1 MLGCIFATEIATNLI
16 QNTMKNSISQMAE
29 ERRHLTRLRNK
40 ELLHDYRRALCEAYN
55 SNIIINRRELVR
67 QVLLNGRP
75 HYYVNFDH
83 AYNVIMHI
91 NAKSEVTKKT
101 QLKQAMWRE
110 IYQKVKAEQEKCPSL
125 SLSAA
130 LSRVLATERA
140 SRYYI
145 SENYAYKYL
154 YHVCRESR
162 QTGNGN

>member
-1 MLGCIFATEIATNLI
+1 
-16 QNTMKNSISQMAE
+16 MKNSTTQMAE

-40 ELLHDYRRALCEAYN
+40 ELLHDYRQALREAYDN
-55 SNIIINRRELVR
+55 NLSINRRELVKR
-67 QVLLNGRP
+67 VLLNGRP

-91 NAKSEVTKKT
+91 NSKNEVAKKT
-101 QLKQAMWRE
+101 KLKQEMWRE
-110 IYQKVKAEQEKCPSL
+110 IYRKVKAEQERHPTL

-130 LSRVLATERA
+130 LTRVLASERA

-145 SENYAYKYL
+145 SEDYAYKYL

-162 QTGNGN
+162 KVHDCN